1 MLLIFVKYE
10 ANWSKQIFTNYMLKE
25 PNWSD
30 FFEIQANFP
39 FTGRNFTEVKFDE
52 YRLNEQK
59 QFAQKTSINKIVL
72 YSIKKKDNKFV
83 YLDNI

>member
-1 MLLIFVKYE
+1 MLLIFVKCE
-10 ANWSKQIFTNYMLKE
+10 ANWSKQIFTNYMLKQ

-30 FFEIQANFP
+30 FFAIQANFP
-39 FTGRNFTEVKFDE
+39 FTDRNFTEVKLDE

-59 QFAQKTSINKIVL
+59 QFVQKTSINKIVL
-72 YSIKKKDNKFV
+72 DSIKKKDNKFV